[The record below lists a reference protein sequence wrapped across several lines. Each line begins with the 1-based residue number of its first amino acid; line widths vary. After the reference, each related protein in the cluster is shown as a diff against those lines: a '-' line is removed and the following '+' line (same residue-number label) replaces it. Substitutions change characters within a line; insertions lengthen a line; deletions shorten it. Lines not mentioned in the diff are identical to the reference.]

1 LEHILSGI
9 NEYQIRI
16 SGKKQFMNPM
26 IETIALSLLIVFTLY
41 YISFITR
48 VRTGLLSLKH
58 APAAYGYPMVSIIIA
73 ARDEAASIH
82 RCLQS
87 LVRQTYPS
95 TKYEIII
102 VDDGSSDSTASIVKD
117 FSKDH
122 ANVRL
127 LSIAADSGRRTGC
140 KPLAITYGIEQSS
153 GEIIL
158 TTDADCIAPPR
169 WIEIMMNYFDE
180 HVVFVA
186 GPVAEKPP
194 SSFFSNL
201 EQLEF
206 LGLIATAA
214 GLIGSGKP
222 VICNGANLAYRKSAF
237 LSVGGFGD
245 LGSFN
250 DDESL
255 MNRMLHRKI
264 GKIAFA
270 PEAGVVITTQSSNTV
285 LSFLRQRIR
294 WANKRGRYE
303 DKSIFVMLVSLYL
316 FFLSM
321 AWTILLIPFDS
332 QLLLPVILAFSGKV
346 LVDYFTL
353 RSGARMFS
361 QRLSIP
367 HFLVAELLH
376 VPYIVI
382 ASAIGQLSALK
393 WKGRTIR
400 R

>member
-1 LEHILSGI
+1 
-9 NEYQIRI
+9 
-16 SGKKQFMNPM
+16 M
-26 IETIALSLLIVFTLY
+26 IETIALGLLTVFTLY
-41 YISFITR
+41 YIYFITC
-48 VRTGLLSLKH
+48 VRTGLLTLKQ
-58 APAAYGYPMVSIIIA
+58 APSANVYPMVSVIIA

-102 VDDGSSDSTASIVKD
+102 VDDGSTDSTASIVKD
-117 FSKDH
+117 FSKDYAH
-122 ANVRL
+122 VRL
-127 LSIAADSGRRTGC
+127 LSIAADSSRHAGC
-140 KPLAITYGIEQSS
+140 KPLAITHGIEQSS

-158 TTDADCIAPPR
+158 TTDADCLAPPR
-169 WIEIMMNYFDE
+169 WIEIMMNYFEE
-180 HVVFVA
+180 HVVFAA
-186 GPVAEKPP
+186 GPVAEQPP

-206 LGLIATAA
+206 LGLITTAA

-222 VICNGANLAYRKSAF
+222 IICNGANLAYRKSAF
-237 LSVGGFGD
+237 HAVGGFGD
-245 LGSFN
+245 NGSFN

-255 MNRMLHRKI
+255 MNRMVHRKI
-264 GKIAFA
+264 GKIVFA
-270 PEAGVVITTQSSNTV
+270 PEARAVITTQSSNTV

-316 FFLSM
+316 FFISM

-353 RSGARMFS
+353 RSGAHIFS
-361 QRLSIP
+361 QRVSIL

-382 ASAIGQLSALK
+382 ASAIGQLSTLT
-393 WKGRTIR
+393 WKGRAIR